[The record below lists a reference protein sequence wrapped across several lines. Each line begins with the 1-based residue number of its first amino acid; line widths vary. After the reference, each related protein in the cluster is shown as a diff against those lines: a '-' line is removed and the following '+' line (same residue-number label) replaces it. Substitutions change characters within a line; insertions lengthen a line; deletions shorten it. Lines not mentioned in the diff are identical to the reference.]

1 MECSVVSQQS
11 PSSSWMNEH
20 DHDENGHYHES
31 VQVVCDEVDD
41 WEKNGEDLPL
51 KTVLPPE
58 TAAAKKEDSGPGPGP
73 VSVSEA
79 KEPVSLVTSPL
90 SHKWNYYYHY
100 PNDKNWNLDSY
111 KLVMGPIESLEALIG
126 INESVTDNIIKNC
139 MLFVMRS
146 HITPMWEDPL
156 NRQGGCFSYKVSN
169 KAVTVVWRK
178 LMYLLCGY
186 SLTVDP
192 KHMEWVNGITIS
204 PKRGFCIVKI
214 WLCNCTL
221 QDPAVI
227 VNIEQLV
234 RTGCLFKAHSPEY

>member
-1 MECSVVSQQS
+1 MSQQS
-11 PSSSWMNEH
+11 PTSWMNEH

-31 VQVVCDEVDD
+31 VQVVGHEDDHDD
-41 WEKNGEDLPL
+41 WEKKCDVLLPL
-51 KTVLPPE
+51 KTEV
-58 TAAAKKEDSGPGPGP
+58 DSESQEKP
-73 VSVSEA
+73 VDAVAESTEAIEA
-79 KEPVSLVTSPL
+79 KDPSSLVASPL

-111 KLVMGPIESLEALIG
+111 KIIMGPIESLEALIG

-146 HITPMWEDPL
+146 HISPMWEDPL

-221 QDPAVI
+221 QDPAII

-234 RTGCLFKAHSPEY
+234 RTGCLFKAHSPEF